1 MNDPFIRT
9 KQLIGEEAFLHLSG
23 CHVAVFGI
31 GGVGSYVVEALAR
44 SGIGKLDLFDRDTV
58 DISNINRQLIALNST
73 VGQSKVSVAAQRIA
87 DINPN
92 AEVKTHQVFV
102 TPEFL
107 TEMDFSVYDYVV
119 DAIDTV
125 TAKIA
130 ICKSARE
137 VGVPVISAMGAGNKL
152 DPTGFSVAMMEKTE
166 GCHLARVMRSELKK
180 RGITGVKA
188 VFSKEP
194 VRCVGQTDETRRSPT
209 PASIAYVPSVAGL
222 ILAGEVISDLM
233 KG

>member
-1 MNDPFIRT
+1 MQDAFSRT
-9 KQLIGEEAFLHLSG
+9 KQLIGDAAFARITK
-23 CHVAVFGI
+23 CRVAVFGV
-31 GGVGSYVVEALAR
+31 GGVGSYTVEALAR
-44 SGIGKLDLFDRDTV
+44 SGIGVLELFDKDIV
-58 DISNINRQLIALNST
+58 DITNINRQLIALHST
-73 VGQSKVSVAAQRIA
+73 LGQSKVAVCAARIA
-87 DINPN
+87 DINPK
-92 AEVKTHQVFV
+92 AEVITHSVFV
-102 TPEFL
+102 TPEL
-107 TEMDFSVYDYVV
+107 LDEMDFSVYDYVV
-119 DAIDTV
+119 DAVDTV

-130 ICKSARE
+130 ICRRARE
-137 VGVPVISAMGAGNKL
+137 AGVPVISAMGAGNKL

-194 VRCVGQTDETRRSPT
+194 VRTTGEIEGERRSPT